1 MKFFFIFN
9 YILLFFLNYYII
21 KLEKERG
28 NRMNITVKTDL
39 YTVKGVIK

>member
-21 KLEKERG
+21 KLEKESG
-28 NRMNITVKTDL
+28 NRMKITVKTDL
-39 YTVKGVIK
+39 YIVKGVIK